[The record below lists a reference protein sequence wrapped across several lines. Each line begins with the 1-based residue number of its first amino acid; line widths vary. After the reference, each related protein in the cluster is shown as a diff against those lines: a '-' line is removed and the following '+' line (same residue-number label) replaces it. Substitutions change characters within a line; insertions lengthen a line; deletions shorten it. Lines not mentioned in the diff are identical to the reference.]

1 MKEDLYS
8 HKTKKRLVYTNRFF
22 VLQILLKVL
31 FGRLSI
37 KA

>member
-22 VLQILLKVL
+22 VLNIIETDFKDSPKT
-31 FGRLSI
+31 F
-37 KA
+37 